1 MAGKDPKKESI
12 SPERWEWS
20 RLLRTKDWWAVWLGM
35 LLLSIGSAIYFP
47 KADDI
52 REKLEGIEARYSEH
66 AMRTDKFKTI
76 SFYRMSDE
84 KQKVKAKDG
93 PAGRFLS
100 KLLKKP
106 REWSGNPL
114 EAFFL
119 GEEKAADRRQTALVK
134 YERAQV
140 VERASFDIAAAL
152 EKAAETL
159 SFEDEDLNRRA
170 DSAISKWRN
179 NHMKVLKLEK
189 DAKIKSYN
197 QVGYIAVLGIAFAL
211 FFGFGIKIMGESS
224 LAFVKGFGFIF
235 GVALVAYVCAGESV
249 LKYYGI
255 GYAPWA
261 IALGLFINNTV
272 GAPKWVRPAV
282 QTEYYIK
289 TGLVLLGAEIL
300 FEKILFIGAPGVFV
314 AWVVTPIVWLTTYWF
329 GQRVVGIASKRL
341 NATICSDMSVCG
353 ISAAIATAE
362 ACRAK
367 DEELT
372 IAVGLSQIF
381 TAVMGVV
388 LPLIITLSFPLDKQ
402 IVLGG
407 AWMGGTIDSTGSVT
421 AASAILGEK
430 ALYIAAT
437 IKMIQN
443 ILIGVIAFFVAIH
456 FTVKVESEETNHR
469 MNIREIWNRFPK
481 FVLGFMASSI
491 IFSHLYSYFNAQTG
505 GMGYSMIDQ
514 GVVKGM
520 ADLFRGWFFCF
531 SFVSIGLSINFRNLR
546 KHFAGGKPLI
556 LYVVGQSFNLILTLV
571 VAYVMFY
578 LAFPRLTAAL

>member
-1 MAGKDPKKESI
+1 MAGKDSRQGAI
-12 SPERWEWS
+12 NPERWEWS
-20 RLLRTKDWWAVWLGM
+20 RLLRTKDWWAVWLGL

-47 KADDI
+47 KAGDI
-52 REKLEGIEARYSEH
+52 REKLEAIETRYSEH
-66 AMRTDKFKTI
+66 AMRTHKFKTI
-76 SFYRMSDE
+76 SFYQMSDE
-84 KQKVKAKDG
+84 KQKVKAVDSS
-93 PAGRFLS
+93 AGRFLA
-100 KLLKKP
+100 KFLKKP
-106 REWSGNPL
+106 REWTENPL
-114 EAFFL
+114 EAFIL
-119 GEEKAADRRQTALVK
+119 SKEKAADKRRTGLVK
-134 YERAQV
+134 YERARV
-140 VERASFDIAAAL
+140 VERASFDVAAAI

-159 SFEDEDLNRRA
+159 SFEDEKLNRRA
-170 DSAISKWRN
+170 DSAINRWRN

-189 DAKIKSYN
+189 DATVTSYN
-197 QVGYIAVLGIAFAL
+197 QVGYLLALGTAFAL
-211 FFGFGIKIMGESS
+211 FFGFGIKIMGESFS
-224 LAFVKGFGFIF
+224 AFVKGFGFVF
-235 GVALVAYVCAGESV
+235 AVGLVAYVCAGESI

-261 IALGLFINNTV
+261 IVLGMLINNTV
-272 GAPKWVRPAV
+272 GLPGWARPAV

-367 DEELT
+367 KEELT

-381 TAVMGVV
+381 TAIMGVV
-388 LPLIITLSFPLDKQ
+388 LPLIITLSFPPDKQ

-407 AWMGGTIDSTGSVT
+407 AWMGGTLDSTGSVT
-421 AASAILGEK
+421 AASALLGEK

-456 FTVKVESEETNHR
+456 FTVKVESEETNRR

-481 FVLGFMASSI
+481 FVLGFMASSV

-514 GVVKGM
+514 GIVKGM

-531 SFVSIGLSINFRNLR
+531 SFVSIGLSINFRDLR

-556 LYVVGQSFNLILTLV
+556 LYAAGQSFNLILTLV

>member
-1 MAGKDPKKESI
+1 MAGKDPEKKAI

-20 RLLRTKDWWAVWLGM
+20 RLLRTKDWWAVWLGF

-47 KADDI
+47 KAADI
-52 REKLEGIEARYSEH
+52 REKLEAIDARYSEH
-66 AMRTDKFKTI
+66 AMRTHKFKTI
-76 SFYRMSDE
+76 SFYQMSDE

-93 PAGRFLS
+93 PAGRFLT
-100 KLLKKP
+100 KFLKKP
-106 REWSGNPL
+106 REWTGNPL
-114 EAFFL
+114 DAFL
-119 GEEKAADRRQTALVK
+119 LSEEKAADKRRTALVK
-134 YERAQV
+134 YERAHV
-140 VERASFDIAAAL
+140 VERALFDTAL
-152 EKAAETL
+152 AMEKAAETL
-159 SFEDEDLNRRA
+159 SFEDEGLNGKA

-179 NHMKVLKLEK
+179 SHMKVQKLEK
-189 DAKIKSYN
+189 DVKVEKYN
-197 QVGYIAVLGIAFAL
+197 QVGYLAALGITFAL
-211 FFGFGIKIMGESS
+211 FFGFGVKVMGESFS
-224 LAFVKGFGFIF
+224 AFVKGFGFIF
-235 GVALVAYVCAGESV
+235 AVGLVAYVCAGESV

-261 IALGLFINNTV
+261 IGLGLLISNTV
-272 GAPKWVRPAV
+272 GLPGWAKPAV

-314 AWVVTPIVWLTTYWF
+314 AWVVTPIVWLSTYWF

-381 TAVMGVV
+381 TAIMGVV

-421 AASAILGEK
+421 AASALLGEK

-481 FVLGFMASSI
+481 FVLGFIASSI

-556 LYVVGQSFNLILTLV
+556 LYAVGQSFNLILTLAA
-571 VAYVMFY
+571 AYVMFY
-578 LAFPRLTAAL
+578 LAFPSLTAAL